1 MPTLTPTYALRF
13 ILSLLVLIFALL
25 TAAAGI
31 HTLTA
36 DWYIAVLAF
45 INLVP

>member
-31 HTLTA
+31 HTLSPY
-36 DWYIAVLAF
+36 WYIVVLAF
-45 INLVP
+45 VNLVP